1 MVDNK
6 EGEEEEDTEKN
17 AWGSIGGGGGIV
29 SGGVVSAF
37 SNIGSLCS
45 LHPGHVSPGKEQLSG
60 DYLVT
65 SQQEF

>member
-17 AWGSIGGGGGIV
+17 AWGSIGGG
-29 SGGVVSAF
+29 GGVVSAF

>member
-6 EGEEEEDTEKN
+6 EGEEEEDPEKN
-17 AWGSIGGGGGIV
+17 AWGSIGG
-29 SGGVVSAF
+29 GGVVSAF